1 MVIDEDPIPLVA
13 SINVVAT
20 DLKAMLNAKNDG
32 RFFLETNVTPP
43 LLLAAGVP
51 ATPQKPP
58 AVTSN
63 N

>member
-32 RFFLETNVTPP
+32 RFFPETNVTPP
-43 LLLAAGVP
+43 PLLAASVL
-51 ATPQKPP
+51 ATP
-58 AVTSN
+58 
-63 N
+63 